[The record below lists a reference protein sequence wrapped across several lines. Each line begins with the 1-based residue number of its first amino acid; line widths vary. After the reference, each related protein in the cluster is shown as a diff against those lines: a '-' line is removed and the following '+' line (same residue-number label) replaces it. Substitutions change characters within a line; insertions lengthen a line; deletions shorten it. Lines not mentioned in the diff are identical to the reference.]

1 MEESILAITAEMHAR
16 LARLLACPRFGH
28 PPGAFRERKPG
39 SVYVGKA
46 THEQQ
51 ALAILYNQ
59 VHAEHWYAHKAHAMP
74 FGVNPR
80 VPPDHFRN
88 HVMIPVLF
96 EMLMWSVHRTN
107 PDKDMQLESMSI
119 DKNWR
124 IFAVAKPQKR
134 KKKS

>member
-16 LARLLACPRFGH
+16 LARLLACPRFGR
-28 PPGAFRERKPG
+28 PPGIFRGRMKG

-46 THEQQ
+46 THEQR
-51 ALAILYNQ
+51 ALALLYNQ
-59 VHAEHWYAHKAHAMP
+59 VDAEHYRAHITHDMP

-88 HVMIPVLF
+88 HVMITVLK

-107 PDKDMQLESMSI
+107 PDKDMTLETMSI
-119 DKNWR
+119 DKDWR
-124 IFAVAKPQKR
+124 IFAVAKPLRR